1 MSVSTMRHLVVKD
14 LYLFRWLSLGG
25 IVGGLIAAAMMTGS
39 ALPINAGGLLF
50 ICTLVVLNIFL
61 AMAAVQERKEH
72 MSLFVLSLPISPA
85 QYATA
90 KAIAT
95 VIAFGVPWLLLTAA
109 VAVAVDLS
117 PMPNGFLPFWMA
129 IQAYQFFYF
138 GVLCAF
144 GLNTDSTGWH
154 ATVITTG
161 NISVNF
167 FITALFT
174 WPALM
179 TDAGGAAAVWHGA
192 VVALIA
198 AALLG
203 GIVALGLGIAVYV
216 RRTHSL

>member
-1 MSVSTMRHLVVKD
+1 MSASTMRHLVVKD
-14 LYLFRWLSLGG
+14 LHIFRWLSLGG
-25 IVGGLIAAAMMTGS
+25 IAGGLTAAAMMTTS

-61 AMAAVQERKEH
+61 AMGAVQERKEH
-72 MSLFVLSLPISPA
+72 MALFVLSLPISPA
-85 QYATA
+85 QYVTA

-95 VIAFGVPWLLLTAA
+95 LIAFGVPWLLLTAA

-138 GVLCAF
+138 GVLGAV

-154 ATVITTG
+154 ATAITAG

-174 WPALM
+174 WPAVM
-179 TDAGGAAAVWHGA
+179 ATAGGATAVWPAAVVW
-192 VVALIA
+192 LIVFS
-198 AALLG
+198 LVG
-203 GIVALGLGIAVYV
+203 GIAALGLGVVAYC
-216 RRTHSL
+216 RRSHYL

>member
-1 MSVSTMRHLVVKD
+1 MSASTIRRLVVKD

-25 IVGGLIAAAMMTGS
+25 IVGGLIAAAMMTTS
-39 ALPINAGGLLF
+39 ALAINAGGLLF

-61 AMAAVQERKEH
+61 AMAAVTERKEH
-72 MSLFVLSLPISPA
+72 MALFILSLPVSPV
-85 QYATA
+85 QYITA
-90 KAIAT
+90 KAVATLIAY
-95 VIAFGVPWLLLTAA
+95 GVPWLLLTAA
-109 VAVAVDLS
+109 VAIAVDVS

-129 IQAYQFFYF
+129 IQAYQFLYF
-138 GVLCAF
+138 GALCAV

-154 ATVITTG
+154 ATAITAG

-179 TDAGGAAAVWHGA
+179 TGAGGATAVWPPA
-192 VVALIA
+192 VIGLIV

-203 GIVALGLGIAVYV
+203 GIVALGLGIAVYR
-216 RRTHSL
+216 RRTHYL